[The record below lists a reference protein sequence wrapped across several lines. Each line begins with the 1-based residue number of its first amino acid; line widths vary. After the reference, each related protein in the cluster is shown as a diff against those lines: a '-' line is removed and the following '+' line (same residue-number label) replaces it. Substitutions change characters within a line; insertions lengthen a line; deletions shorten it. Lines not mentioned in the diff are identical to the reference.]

1 MAEDIDGALG
11 IRATIDADDIKTSAQ
26 QWVDTITS
34 MQSKTNEVVQG
45 MNYNLS
51 SLQKE
56 IDEFGKT
63 ANGMSLSELASQLDN
78 SKAAF
83 VSLGDDIKQ
92 QKNIIKE
99 TTADLGDLQRAY
111 KEAKNE
117 GNTSASDEILKQ
129 IENYKEGLAA
139 QRRELNSMIA
149 QQQAEKDKITEL
161 TQAYKELQS
170 SQPTFKNVVAGATS
184 ATERIENLR
193 QSFQTFQETL
203 TSSQS
208 AINGLSQESANAMAS
223 GDSGMQDVVNTITTR
238 YIIEGSDEVQA
249 KNEAVATTMKDVEAA
264 YSSAAATAQ
273 TAFNEQKNVIQALET
288 QISNLQTI
296 MQEAVKAGDMSSAS
310 EIAAQIQTLEAA
322 LVNAK
327 NKLVELQAQTEQAN
341 QNLLEFGRV
350 NSEVSQRL
358 DSQSSVWGR
367 VKEQIKS
374 LGKGALDSLGKQFES
389 AKGVVSTFTSTID
402 GMGIPLSNSIT
413 KMKELT
419 IASMKF
425 IATPVGAVL
434 GAIAIALK
442 SVWTFLHKSAEGQ
455 MLMAKGGAFF
465 GSIMGSV
472 TKLLVA
478 FGKALFKVFT
488 SGDPIIRQFT
498 SNLVTTFKLAFTT
511 LKDMVFGFGNLLQ
524 GVFTGNWEQ
533 MKKGAEMLGKS
544 FVDNVKLQIS
554 AVKTLVT
561 GTAAAFQ
568 TMNKLITDKE
578 LTGELSSIINNMGK
592 NAVKAYKLEAQN
604 LSLKKEER
612 EVNER
617 NAQLEDTIAE
627 KYNEIYKLT
636 GKAKDAK
643 IEEVKALKQQ
653 LYYGKTLANGKH
665 EAGLLDIA
673 KKKLAITKEQ
683 NKLHSRTLQD
693 VAKESELQIGVY
705 KTMAAAHSSVRM
717 LTRLQESNRRKMAS
731 AASSSAKSAT
741 KTGNAVSSGEDKLS
755 TLEAQNIL
763 SRAEL
768 YKSLEDKITDARIQA
783 MRDGYER
790 TKEERDRQN
799 TKELEDIENQR
810 IKAVEAEKKRQ
821 KAEFDAQQ
829 AIVKAKGGKIK
840 KWDETKDL
848 NQEPINY
855 INKQFEQL
863 NQITQQKQQRQAID
877 SLAQVYDKTEQ
888 ERIDKVNK
896 LKADIQT
903 LEQELQKNTDET
915 SKNEIE
921 KLRQNAQAQLDW
933 VSQSK
938 DAWNEYY
945 QKYGTF
951 LEKRAALEEKF
962 LHDTQGMDK
971 DSPEY
976 KAKYEEYKLNKSSLS
991 TSELKSNIDWGSVF
1005 SDIGMMSSKMAK
1017 IQLANLQAYTQT
1029 DEYKGLDAN
1038 DKQVISEAIDKL
1050 EKEAGAH
1057 LIGAFKNF
1065 GKSVNDY
1072 KKQLE
1077 TLSTLQDNEM
1087 QAQNALIEAKNIEAQ
1102 KTKEVAEAQEK
1113 LKQATESGREA
1124 DIQAAQ
1130 KNLEAAQKNLK
1141 SAEKNSEKAKKAAD
1155 DSSNAVKAQTD
1166 ITKQSREDV
1175 KKQGKNLTSSF
1186 DTITSVFQNLK
1197 SGSLS
1202 GTFNSIV
1209 SLVDAFKHVKEAS
1222 NKTAKQQEKDAQ
1234 SNSVSAGQTEQAQ
1247 KETSK
1252 AIAATGQALQAIPN
1266 VWTQAIGA
1274 ILSVLDILGDDL
1286 EGGIGNLAG
1295 TLLEKVGNIAETSL
1309 SQIGNGKF
1317 FADIGKG
1324 VWNLVGGIGRGFG
1337 DAFGIRDNWNSYRKA
1352 YKQYEKLDKVW
1363 TSLISKKKEYLSLSY
1378 GDEAKKVGKDY
1389 VELAK
1394 ADLEATKAI
1403 ANKYL
1408 GSWKKGS
1415 HSAGYKFNEKMK
1427 DGVEGVTWSNVSNAV
1442 GVSISDISQLTYLSK
1457 EQLENLKTNYT
1468 KWWVELPEEYRNYL
1482 ESIID
1487 KQDTLEDATQDVLEK
1502 LTGVKFDDMYSN
1514 FMSCLT
1520 DMSKGADDWVSDFK
1534 DKIRKAIIDNMM
1546 GKEVKE
1552 WLEDYTKRYQAA
1564 MDKGTLTD
1572 AERQQFIDE
1581 ANEKSNEFFNERKEI
1596 LENIGLGKS
1605 SDSSSTGG
1613 GFATASEESVE
1624 ELSGRALAANEALY
1638 SIRDIQSS
1646 HTLTYEAI
1654 NDGIQQM
1661 ITIEASRN
1669 EYYNESIEIQRT
1681 SVGHLATIAK
1691 NTNELY
1697 VMNERLAKIE
1707 KNTRNM

>member
-45 MNYNLS
+45 MNDNLS

-434 GAIAIALK
+434 GAIVIALK

-717 LTRLQESNRRKMAS
+717 LTRLQESNRRKMAF

-863 NQITQQKQQRQAID
+863 NQITQQKQQRQTID

-921 KLRQNAQAQLDW
+921 KLIQNAKAQLDW
-933 VSQSK
+933 VAQSK

-971 DSPEY
+971 SSAEY
-976 KAKYEEYKLNKSSLS
+976 KSY
-991 TSELKSNIDWGSVF
+991 
-1005 SDIGMMSSKMAK
+1005 
-1017 IQLANLQAYTQT
+1017 
-1029 DEYKGLDAN
+1029 
-1038 DKQVISEAIDKL
+1038 
-1050 EKEAGAH
+1050 EKEYE
-1057 LIGAFKNF
+1057 KNSKALEF
-1065 GKSVNDY
+1065 EEIKKQLNWEDVFGDLSRLGKSALADLQ
-1072 KKQLE
+1072 KQLE
-1077 TLSTLQDNEM
+1077 TLIQNDKNLSVESIKTINEAINKVRAEQAKKGSLIGNMFSSFRDLKSKKNAANKAKSDVENVAGGFIWKRYKEADNSSDTEKKAEIRNEQVYDPVSKKLITFGELLDRAAKSTKDYT
-1087 QAQNALIEAKNIEAQ
+1087 EAQ
-1102 KTKEVAEAQEK
+1102 KTSNETIKSVGSGFKTLSTMGKDVSGMLEKFGVNIPDGLTQVFDGLGSIGSAFEGFDLTKIGSFLDIGNYVHAVTGVFSGVADVF
-1113 LKQATESGREA
+1113 SGFFSLFGVGKGNME
-1124 DIQAAQ
+1124 
-1130 KNLEAAQKNLK
+1130 EY
-1141 SAEKNSEKAKKAAD
+1141 KKA
-1155 DSSNAVKAQTD
+1155 
-1166 ITKQSREDV
+1166 
-1175 KKQGKNLTSSF
+1175 
-1186 DTITSVFQNLK
+1186 
-1197 SGSLS
+1197 
-1202 GTFNSIV
+1202 
-1209 SLVDAFKHVKEAS
+1209 
-1222 NKTAKQQEKDAQ
+1222 
-1234 SNSVSAGQTEQAQ
+1234 
-1247 KETSK
+1247 
-1252 AIAATGQALQAIPN
+1252 
-1266 VWTQAIGA
+1266 
-1274 ILSVLDILGDDL
+1274 L
-1286 EGGIGNLAG
+1286 E
-1295 TLLEKVGNIAETSL
+1295 
-1309 SQIGNGKF
+1309 
-1317 FADIGKG
+1317 
-1324 VWNLVGGIGRGFG
+1324 
-1337 DAFGIRDNWNSYRKA
+1337 
-1352 YKQYEKLDKVW
+1352 QYEKLDEVW

-1378 GDEAKKVGKDY
+1378 GEEAKKVGQEY

-1408 GSWKKGS
+1408 GAWKKGS
-1415 HSAGYKFNEKMK
+1415 HSAGYEFNKKMK
-1427 DGVEGVTWSNVSNAV
+1427 DGVEGVTWSNVSNVV

-1457 EQLENLKTNYT
+1457 KQLENLKTTYT

-1534 DKIRKAIIDNMM
+1534 DQIRKAIIDNTM
-1546 GKEVKE
+1546 GDKVK
-1552 WLEDYTKRYQAA
+1552 KRIEGYVKNYQAA
-1564 MDKGTLTD
+1564 MEKGYLTE
-1572 AERQQFIDE
+1572 AETKKFTDE
-1581 ANEKSNEFFNERKEI
+1581 ANEIANEFYNERKER
-1596 LENIGLGKS
+1596 LESIGLGKS

-1646 HTLTYEAI
+1646 HTLQYEAI

>member
-11 IRATIDADDIKTSAQ
+11 IRATIDAGDIHKSAQ
-26 QWVDTITS
+26 EWVDSITQ
-34 MQSKTNEVVQG
+34 MQSKTNEVVG
-45 MNYNLS
+45 SMNENLS
-51 SLQKE
+51 SLQRNVE
-56 IDEFGKT
+56 EFGKS
-63 ANGMSLSELASQLDN
+63 ANGMSISELQNKLNEA
-78 SKAAF
+78 KATF
-83 VSLGDDIKQ
+83 VETGKTIRQQKDVIADIKSGL
-92 QKNIIKE
+92 E
-99 TTADLGDLQRAY
+99 DCARAY
-111 KEAKNE
+111 KEAKE
-117 GNTSASDEILKQ
+117 SGDKREIEQTSEALQKVKDQYAE
-129 IENYKEGLAA
+129 ARA
-139 QRRELNSMIA
+139 ELDA
-149 QQQAEKDKITEL
+149 FTRQQQATKAEIAEL
-161 TQAYKELQS
+161 TKVFNDTKN
-170 SQPTFKNVVAGATS
+170 SQPSFDYVVAGATS

-208 AINGLSQESANAMAS
+208 AINGLSQESANAMSS

-238 YIIEGSDEVQA
+238 YIIEGADEVQA

-374 LGKGALDSLGKQFES
+374 LGNGALDSLGKQFES

-568 TMNKLITDKE
+568 TMNKLFTDKE
-578 LTGELSSIINNMGK
+578 FTSEIAGIINNMGN
-592 NAVKAYKLEAQN
+592 NAIKAYKLESQSLA
-604 LSLKKEER
+604 LKKEER
-612 EVNER
+612 EMNER
-617 NAQLEDTIAE
+617 NAQLEDVIAE

-673 KKKLAITKEQ
+673 KKKLALTKEQ
-683 NKLHSRTLQD
+683 NKLHSKTLQD
-693 VAKESELQIGVY
+693 VAKESDLQVGVY

-731 AASSSAKSAT
+731 ASASAAKSAL
-741 KTGNAVSSGEDKLS
+741 KTGNAVTSGEDKLS

-768 YKSLEDKITDARIQA
+768 YKNIEDKITDARIQA
-783 MRDGYER
+783 MRDGFER
-790 TKEERDRQN
+790 TKEERERQFA
-799 TKELEDIENQR
+799 KELEDIEQQR
-810 IKAVEAEKKRQ
+810 IKAIEAEKKRQ

-829 AIVKAKGGKIK
+829 SINKAHGGKIK
-840 KWDETKDL
+840 KWNESTDL

-855 INKQFEQL
+855 INSQFEQL
-863 NQITQQKQQRQAID
+863 NQFTQQKQQRQTID
-877 SLAQVYDKTEQ
+877 ALAQVYDNTTK
-888 ERIDKVNK
+888 EREDKINK

-903 LEQELQKNTDET
+903 LEQELQKVTDEA
-915 SKNEIE
+915 SKNELD
-921 KLRQNAQAQLDW
+921 KLRKNAKAQLDW
-933 VSQSK
+933 VAQSK
-938 DAWNEYY
+938 DAWNDYY

-962 LHDTQGMDK
+962 LHDTQGMDENT
-971 DSPEY
+971 PEY
-976 KAKYEEYKLNKSSLS
+976 LMLKKGFEDS
-991 TSELKSNIDWGSVF
+991 LKSLNFENIKKQLNWEDIFGDLERIGSKTLEVLQ
-1005 SDIGMMSSKMAK
+1005 S
-1017 IQLANLQAYTQT
+1017 QLEAML
-1029 DEYKGLDAN
+1029 KN
-1038 DKQVISEAIDKL
+1038 DKNLSVESIKTISEALNKIRSEQAKKGFVIGNFVSQIKETRQRKKDYENAQKQAENVGGGYFLKRYNEADAEGKAQIREEKVYDPVTHKLTKFGDVIDRAIKAQ
-1050 EKEAGAH
+1050 ENYANSQK
-1057 LIGAFKNF
+1057 
-1065 GKSVNDY
+1065 
-1072 KKQLE
+1072 
-1077 TLSTLQDNEM
+1077 TLQDNIK
-1087 QAQNALIEAKNIEAQ
+1087 AVGSSFNALTSMGKDVSNMLEKFGVSMPDGLTQVFDGFGEIGSAFEGFDL
-1102 KTKEVAEAQEK
+1102 TKIGSFLDVGNYVHAVTGVFSGVADVF
-1113 LKQATESGREA
+1113 SGFFSLFGVGKGNME
-1124 DIQAAQ
+1124 
-1130 KNLEAAQKNLK
+1130 EY
-1141 SAEKNSEKAKKAAD
+1141 KKA
-1155 DSSNAVKAQTD
+1155 
-1166 ITKQSREDV
+1166 
-1175 KKQGKNLTSSF
+1175 
-1186 DTITSVFQNLK
+1186 
-1197 SGSLS
+1197 
-1202 GTFNSIV
+1202 
-1209 SLVDAFKHVKEAS
+1209 
-1222 NKTAKQQEKDAQ
+1222 
-1234 SNSVSAGQTEQAQ
+1234 
-1247 KETSK
+1247 
-1252 AIAATGQALQAIPN
+1252 
-1266 VWTQAIGA
+1266 
-1274 ILSVLDILGDDL
+1274 L
-1286 EGGIGNLAG
+1286 E
-1295 TLLEKVGNIAETSL
+1295 
-1309 SQIGNGKF
+1309 
-1317 FADIGKG
+1317 
-1324 VWNLVGGIGRGFG
+1324 
-1337 DAFGIRDNWNSYRKA
+1337 
-1352 YKQYEKLDKVW
+1352 QYEKLDEVW

-1378 GDEAKKVGKDY
+1378 GEEAKKVGQEY

-1408 GSWKKGS
+1408 GAWKKGS
-1415 HSAGYKFNEKMK
+1415 HSEGYKFNKKMK
-1427 DGVEGVTWSNVSNAV
+1427 KGVEGVTWSDISNVAGTN
-1442 GVSISDISQLTYLSK
+1442 ISDISQLTSLSSK
-1457 EQLENLKTNYT
+1457 QLESIKTNYT
-1468 KWWVELPEEYRNYL
+1468 KWWVKLPEDYINYL
-1482 ESIID
+1482 DSIIE
-1487 KQDTLEDATQDVLEK
+1487 KQSTLEDAQEEVLEK

-1520 DMSKGADDWVSDFK
+1520 DMSQGADDWVNSFK
-1534 DKIRKAIIDNMM
+1534 DKIRKALIDNMM

-1564 MDKGTLTD
+1564 MNKGTLTD

-1646 HTLTYEAI
+1646 HTLQYEAI